1 MFDSD
6 PSGGTQQIQNER
18 PTTSNSPLRVLL
30 LNEFFYPDNLGG
42 TGTATSDIVSRLR
55 DTHGADVSV
64 VTSRFAYRDA
74 SITYPPY
81 EEWKSTRIYRVSS
94 PNWSREKTSKRFIGN
109 LIFAWTSAF
118 KALTLPKPDV
128 VLVSTA
134 PLTLPIAARILKTL
148 RGVPFAYLI
157 YDLDPDRTVAL
168 HVKPAESREVKL
180 LRKWQTNWLH
190 SADRVVAIGRCMKEY
205 LATHYGLDRAKIAVV
220 EVGADPNT
228 VTMQASKDTQFRRK
242 HGLTGFLVIYSGNFG
257 QYHDFDTI
265 LDAAERLKDLKPDLT
280 FVLTG
285 GGHKKS
291 YVEEEVKKRNLTN
304 VRTFAF
310 VPEEEFS
317 DMLASA
323 DLTIVTLEPG
333 MEGLCVPSKF
343 YSFIASGRPV
353 LALMRKDT
361 EVALT
366 VSENDIGNRI
376 EIGDVDGLVKAMLE
390 ADPARSDDQGVRA
403 RAIFDQLYTADRVAQ
418 KMYDCLWECVK
429 GKKRGPA
436 SDSASEKEGGER
448 DKELVLAGNN
458 DANG

>member
-1 MFDSD
+1 
-6 PSGGTQQIQNER
+6 
-18 PTTSNSPLRVLL
+18 VLL

-42 TGTATSDIVSRLR
+42 TGTATTDIVSRLR
-55 DTHGADVSV
+55 DTHGCEVDV

-74 SITYPPY
+74 GLTYGAT
-81 EEWKSTRIYRVSS
+81 ENWKGTKIYRVKS
-94 PNWSREKTSKRFIGN
+94 PNWSREKTSKRFLGN
-109 LIFAWTSAF
+109 LLFAWASTL
-118 KALTLPKPDV
+118 KAMTLPKPDV
-128 VLVSTA
+128 CLVTTA
-134 PLTLPIAARILKTL
+134 PLTLPIAARILKSW

-180 LRKWQTNWLH
+180 LRGWQTKWLR
-190 SADRVVAIGRCMKEY
+190 SADRVVAIGRCMKDY
-205 LATHYGLDRAKIAVV
+205 LANTYGIAPDKIAVV

-228 VTMQASKDTQFRRK
+228 VQRLESKETEFKKK
-242 HGLTGFLVIYSGNFG
+242 HGLSGFLVIYSGNFG

-265 LDAAERLKDLKPDLT
+265 LDAAEKLKNVKPDLT

-285 GGHKKS
+285 GGHKKA
-291 YVEEEVKKRNLTN
+291 YVEEEVAKRNLTN

-353 LALMRKDT
+353 LALMRNDT
-361 EVALT
+361 EVART
-366 VSENDIGNRI
+366 VDENDIGLRI
-376 EIGDVDGLVKAMLE
+376 EIGDVDGLVAALLN
-390 ADPARSDDQGVRA
+390 ADPEVSDQQGVRA
-403 RAIFDQLYTADRVAQ
+403 RAVFDKLYTADRVAE
-418 KMYDCLWECVK
+418 KMYHCLWQCVK
-429 GKKRGPA
+429 GERRKFMPSTASNSTAPESPA
-436 SDSASEKEGGER
+436 RETIG
-448 DKELVLAGNN
+448 V
-458 DANG
+458 